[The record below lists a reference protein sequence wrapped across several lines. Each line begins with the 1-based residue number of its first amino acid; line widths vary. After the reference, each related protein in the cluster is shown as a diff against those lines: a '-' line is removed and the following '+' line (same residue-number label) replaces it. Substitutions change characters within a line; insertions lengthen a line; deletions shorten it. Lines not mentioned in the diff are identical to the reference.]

1 MNPTARAGDRR
12 PRSRGALVSVA
23 GLLLAVLAE
32 SCSVGLLGLSGWFI
46 ASSAVAGA
54 SIYSAFSYLAPSGGV
69 RAFALGRIATGYA
82 SRVVLHAAALR
93 RISAARLGFY
103 DHAAADPATHGTW
116 SGQSLDRV
124 MADADT
130 TGMALIQA
138 TAPVTVAVAM
148 TAGGCLVIVL
158 AGYPLVAMVLA
169 VAAACAALA
178 ILAARR
184 TDDGSRTRGAL
195 RTELVTA
202 IGAWTEMASLGATDQ
217 LAHRTLQRLVN
228 FESQRF
234 LQAVTSARTLGAA
247 RAVTAAALALTV
259 ALAAARGASVATLV
273 FIVLVAAGVMG
284 NAERLVAAT
293 QAWTCSNQGGQRLA
307 SAGSDK
313 ARRPGHVLPA
323 LRATY
328 DRRGLTVSGYR
339 LPDTPTRTARQLE
352 FAVAPGQTL
361 VVTGASG
368 SGKST
373 LLNTIAA
380 TLPEATGPQPAVVT
394 AVLADDCLFTGTVAT
409 NIRLANPTAS
419 DDDINDLLATM
430 SLDRTGLHPSTEI
443 GASGR
448 DLSGGEQRR
457 LHLARALATHPDVL
471 LIDEP
476 TTGLDTSTA
485 AHVLKAIHRRLPHAV
500 LVLAMHEPP
509 AAPDPLGSAWSTM
522 PLDYIS
528 RWPKSSARNLH

>member
-23 GLLLAVLAE
+23 GLLLVVLTE

-361 VVTGASG
+361 VVT
-368 SGKST
+368 
-373 LLNTIAA
+373 
-380 TLPEATGPQPAVVT
+380 
-394 AVLADDCLFTGTVAT
+394 AVLADCLFTGTVAT

-430 SLDRTGLHPSTEI
+430 SLDHTGLHPSTEI

-485 AHVLKAIHRRLPHAV
+485 AHVLKAIRRRLPHAV

-522 PLDYIS
+522 PLDQADGRKVLPVTS
-528 RWPKSSARNLH
+528 TEGRP

>member
-1 MNPTARAGDRR
+1 
-12 PRSRGALVSVA
+12 
-23 GLLLAVLAE
+23 
-32 SCSVGLLGLSGWFI
+32 
-46 ASSAVAGA
+46 
-54 SIYSAFSYLAPSGGV
+54 V

-82 SRVVLHAAALR
+82 SRVVLDAAALR

-307 SAGSDK
+307 SVGSDK

-361 VVTGASG
+361 
-368 SGKST
+368 
-373 LLNTIAA
+373 
-380 TLPEATGPQPAVVT
+380 VVT

-485 AHVLKAIHRRLPHAV
+485 AHVLKAIRRRLPHAV

-522 PLDYIS
+522 PLDQADGRKVLPVTS
-528 RWPKSSARNLH
+528 TEGRP

>member
-23 GLLLAVLAE
+23 GLLLAVLTE

-361 VVTGASG
+361 VVT
-368 SGKST
+368 
-373 LLNTIAA
+373 
-380 TLPEATGPQPAVVT
+380 

-485 AHVLKAIHRRLPHAV
+485 AHVLKAIRRRLPHAV

-522 PLDYIS
+522 PLDQADGRKVLPVTS
-528 RWPKSSARNLH
+528 TEGRP

>member
-1 MNPTARAGDRR
+1 MSPAARLGGPSR
-12 PRSRGALVSVA
+12 PHRGTQVAVA
-23 GLLLAVLAE
+23 GLVLAVLAE
-32 SCSVGLLGLSGWFI
+32 GCSLGLLGLSGWFI
-46 ASSAVAGA
+46 ASSAMAGA
-54 SIYSAFSYLAPSGGV
+54 SASSAFSYLAPSGGV

-103 DHAAADPATHGTW
+103 DHAAAEPATHGTW

-130 TGMALIQA
+130 KGMALIQA
-138 TAPVTVAVAM
+138 TAPMTVAAAM
-148 TAGGCLVIVL
+148 TTVGCLAIVF
-158 AGYPLVAMVLA
+158 AGYPLVAVALA
-169 VAAACAALA
+169 VAAAACAALA

-202 IGAWTEMASLGATDQ
+202 VGAWTEMASLGATDQ
-217 LAHRTLQRLVN
+217 LAHRTLQRLATL
-228 FESQRF
+228 ERQRF
-234 LQAVTSARTLGAA
+234 RQAVTTARTLGAA
-247 RAVTAAALALTV
+247 RAVTAATLALTV
-259 ALAAARGASVATLV
+259 VLAAARGASVATLV
-273 FIVLVAAGVMG
+273 FLALLAAGVMG

-293 QAWTCSNQGGQRLA
+293 QAWTRSNQAGQRLA
-307 SAGSDK
+307 SAGSDE
-313 ARRPGHVLPA
+313 ARRPGRVPA

-339 LPDTPTRTARQLE
+339 LPDTPTRTACQLE

-361 VVTGASG
+361 MVTGASG
-368 SGKST
+368 SGKTT
-373 LLNTIAA
+373 LLNAIAA
-380 TLPEATGPQPAVVT
+380 GLPEATGPQPAVVT
-394 AVLADDCLFTGTVAT
+394 AVLADDYLFTGTVAT
-409 NIRLANPTAS
+409 NIRLADPTAS
-419 DDDINDLLATM
+419 DDDINDLLANM
-430 SLDRTGLHPSTEI
+430 LLDRSGLGPSTEV
-443 GASGR
+443 GVGGR

-485 AHVLKAIHRRLPHAV
+485 THVLKAIRRRLPHAV

-522 PLDYIS
+522 SLD
-528 RWPKSSARNLH
+528 

>member
-1 MNPTARAGDRR
+1 MPQ
-12 PRSRGALVSVA
+12 
-23 GLLLAVLAE
+23 
-32 SCSVGLLGLSGWFI
+32 
-46 ASSAVAGA
+46 
-54 SIYSAFSYLAPSGGV
+54 
-69 RAFALGRIATGYA
+69 
-82 SRVVLHAAALR
+82 H
-93 RISAARLGFY
+93 
-103 DHAAADPATHGTW
+103 H
-116 SGQSLDRV
+116 
-124 MADADT
+124 
-130 TGMALIQA
+130 
-138 TAPVTVAVAM
+138 
-148 TAGGCLVIVL
+148 
-158 AGYPLVAMVLA
+158 
-169 VAAACAALA
+169 
-178 ILAARR
+178 
-184 TDDGSRTRGAL
+184 
-195 RTELVTA
+195 
-202 IGAWTEMASLGATDQ
+202 
-217 LAHRTLQRLVN
+217 HR
-228 FESQRF
+228 
-234 LQAVTSARTLGAA
+234 AA

-361 VVTGASG
+361 VVTG
-368 SGKST
+368 
-373 LLNTIAA
+373 
-380 TLPEATGPQPAVVT
+380 
-394 AVLADDCLFTGTVAT
+394 VLADDCLFTGTVAT